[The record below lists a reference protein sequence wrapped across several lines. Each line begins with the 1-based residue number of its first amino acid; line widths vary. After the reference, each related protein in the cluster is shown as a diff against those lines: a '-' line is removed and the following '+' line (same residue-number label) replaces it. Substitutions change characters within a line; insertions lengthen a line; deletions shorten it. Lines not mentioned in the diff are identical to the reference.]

1 MFLNLLLSLMVGII
15 CLMSWILKRN
25 LELDK
30 STNELIRKLI
40 RTTDLLSHRVA
51 QIDERIN
58 SRAKVTKKLTQSK
71 NNKNI

>member
-30 STNELIRKLI
+30 STHELVKKII
-40 RTTDLLSHRVA
+40 RTTEFLNHRVA
-51 QIDERIN
+51 QIEKLVNFRE
-58 SRAKVTKKLTQSK
+58 KVTKKLP
-71 NNKNI
+71 